1 MYNNIG
7 TQAYDK
13 SAAFVPRLA
22 GTVVKYLDA
31 KPTDQILDIGCGD
44 GKFTAGYLSQAGYVL
59 GLDASPSMIK
69 TAKQNYGSAKAEFL
83 IVDCRHLRQEADVVT
98 GTWDKV

>member
-1 MYNNIG
+1 MVTIG

-13 SAAFVPRLA
+13 SAAFVPQLA

-31 KPTDQILDIGCGD
+31 KPTDKILDIGCGD

-59 GLDASPSMIK
+59 GLDASPSMIN
-69 TAKQNYGSAKAEFL
+69 TAQENYGSAKAEFRV
-83 IVDCRHLRQEADVVT
+83 VDCRYLHQEAGVVS